1 MNKEIWFLLND
12 AWANLLAEG
21 GHCSVGHAPAAG
33 PRVGHSLSPQPRL
46 SVAWSPLVILGQARQ
61 LNPTRLD
68 PRPRA
73 TPFPPISVAPLLLCT
88 TVVNPS

>member
-46 SVAWSPLVILGQARQ
+46 SAA
-61 LNPTRLD
+61 
-68 PRPRA
+68 
-73 TPFPPISVAPLLLCT
+73 
-88 TVVNPS
+88 